1 MGFARQTSR
10 GFAGV
15 LLVAVLLGAA
25 LGQGIARAQEAASPS
40 APQAKAKRTANAP
53 AAAKQPETVQA
64 AIETAGQLLDA
75 GKTDQAVEK
84 LTTAIASSNLPTPL
98 MARALYLR
106 GKAYRQQA
114 KPALAISDLT
124 SALWLKNGLNPA
136 DRTEAT
142 LQRAGAY
149 SEAGLTEHGQ
159 ALASSSAAASR
170 APVPAFTTTSRA
182 VRSGVVGSAPDAAP
196 APVPALVTALVPGPV
211 PAGPKPQRAQVSPAT
226 ATIATATIHA
236 PPPPALAKTA
246 SVGQFQSRVALV
258 RTRPEADAVVAKL
271 KDQFGA
277 VLANRSPEIGQASF
291 GNMGSFFQVR
301 VGPFSTVAEAKSL
314 CARLRGSGLDCVAV
328 DQ

>member
-10 GFAGV
+10 KVAGIG
-15 LLVAVLLGAA
+15 LAAALLGAA
-25 LGQGIARAQEAASPS
+25 LGQGTASAQETPAAS

-53 AAAKQPETVQA
+53 VAAKPPETVQA
-64 AIETAGQLLDA
+64 AIEAAGQLLDA
-75 GKTDQAVEK
+75 GKSDQAVER
-84 LTTAIASSNLPTPL
+84 LTAAIASSNLPTPL

-142 LQRAGAY
+142 LQRANAY

-159 ALASSSAAASR
+159 ALASSSAAASP
-170 APVPAFTTTSRA
+170 APAPSFTTTSRA
-182 VRSGVVGSAPDAAP
+182 VRSGVVGRAPDAA
-196 APVPALVTALVPGPV
+196 PALVTALVPGPV
-211 PAGPKPQRAQVSPAT
+211 PAAPKPQRAQVSPAT
-226 ATIATATIHA
+226 ATIATATIQA
-236 PPPPALAKTA
+236 PPRQAPAKTA
-246 SVGQFQSRVALV
+246 DVGQFQSRVALV

-271 KDQFGA
+271 KDQFA
-277 VLANRSPEIGQASF
+277 AALANRSPEIGQTSF

-314 CARLRGSGLDCVAV
+314 CGRLRGSGLDCVAV